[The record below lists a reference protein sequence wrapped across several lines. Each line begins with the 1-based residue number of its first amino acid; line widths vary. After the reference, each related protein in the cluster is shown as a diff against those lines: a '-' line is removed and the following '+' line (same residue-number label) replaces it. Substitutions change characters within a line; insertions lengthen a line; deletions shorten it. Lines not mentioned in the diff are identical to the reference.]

1 MQSASATRIEGNV
14 DRAASALFAAAMGYA
29 AFVWFGA
36 HRAQPLLIAE
46 TAAVATFAGERH
58 RLSLRVAGSDSHE
71 VAQRMCAGL
80 EDAEFSI
87 PGLLVADIGL
97 AGAARRALDGAT
109 DLTIE
114 ALTVADD

>member
-1 MQSASATRIEGNV
+1 
-14 DRAASALFAAAMGYA
+14 
-29 AFVWFGA
+29 
-36 HRAQPLLIAE
+36 
-46 TAAVATFAGERH
+46 
-58 RLSLRVAGSDSHE
+58 
-71 VAQRMCAGL
+71 MCAGL

>member
-1 MQSASATRIEGNV
+1 MMKIAMSS
-14 DRAASALFAAAMGYA
+14 AASAMLR
-29 AFVWFGA
+29 V
-36 HRAQPLLIAE
+36 LIARAGVE
-46 TAAVATFAGERH
+46 RNRILLTDAVSTDWQSLTFAGERH
-58 RLSLRVAGSDSHE
+58 RLSLRVAGCDSHE

-97 AGAARRALDGAT
+97 AGAARRALDGST